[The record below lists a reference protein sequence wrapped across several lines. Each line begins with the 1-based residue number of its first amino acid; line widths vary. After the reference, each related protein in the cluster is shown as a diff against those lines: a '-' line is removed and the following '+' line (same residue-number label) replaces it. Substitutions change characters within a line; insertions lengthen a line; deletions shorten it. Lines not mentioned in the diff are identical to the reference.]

1 VCIVPGCDRPSIQQQ
16 VPARNFR
23 GQPRDDF
30 GKFFLFFSKEFFV
43 LIKGRGEYSNA
54 FVGLSRVN
62 GTKFSWILK
71 IRKGGGGERER

>member
-1 VCIVPGCDRPSIQQQ
+1 VHRSGVRPS
-16 VPARNFR
+16 VHPAASSCKDFR

-30 GKFFLFFSKEFFV
+30 GKFFLFFSKESFV